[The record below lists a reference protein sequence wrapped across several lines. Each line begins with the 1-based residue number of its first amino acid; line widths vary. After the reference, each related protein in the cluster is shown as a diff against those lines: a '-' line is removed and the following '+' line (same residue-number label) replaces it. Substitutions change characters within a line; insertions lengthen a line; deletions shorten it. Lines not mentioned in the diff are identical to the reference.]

1 MIKSIFNGTMN
12 YQRVAGARQLRVKTK
27 EDLEN
32 ILKLDEAHWALTSIP
47 VEAVCANQT
56 FLDFLDIDHNGIIRT
71 DELQDAVKFILSS
84 YKDFSAPLSGS
95 DVLALDALNED
106 DPAGSGMKAAAKL
119 ILEGLGTPDAQNI
132 SLEQAQGKTQALSLC
147 PVNGD
152 GIIPP
157 AAVSDEKAKAL
168 HAVIMKL
175 AGTQKDLSGE
185 DGISMAEIDAFLAD
199 IEKARL
205 WHQTES
211 TVQVFGAETAAVSAE
226 AADVASA
233 LDDYF
238 LACETAAYY
247 EKDDCRI
254 NKNSF
259 NVDIQN
265 PEEYRL
271 MLEKSTIAQPGKE
284 AQLDLNA
291 PINPLYRARISKLAN
306 RPELAEYFSG
316 NTLTKENWGKLN
328 AALAPFRDWQKN
340 VPAAGYAE
348 LTVEQLD
355 EYSNEE
361 QITFLRNRCL
371 ADAGVAA
378 QIDYCDNLQKL
389 LYFQK
394 YLVKFLN
401 NTVNLSELFR
411 SDVDSVLQAGK
422 LVLDGRHFTL
432 TEVVTN
438 IADHKKI
445 VQGSNICV
453 IYVEVTF
460 GKAPAV
466 QKKNLAVAVTSGNIR
481 NLFPGKRG
489 IFFAQDGTLW
499 NARVIDMVT
508 QPVSVIEAL
517 QMPFIRMGEFITKQA
532 DKFFSTQSN
541 STQQMLAK
549 DLSAGKIP
557 VAPPPAPVKAQTPAV
572 SGSMMLMGGG
582 LGIAAIGSSIAFM
595 IKSLQNISVT
605 SALLIL
611 LGILLVFGGPV
622 VVISLVKLFRRNM
635 SRYLEANAFAV
646 NRPMRLS
653 QRMGRFFTYHPH
665 MPPGKLPHLDILD
678 NGKSR
683 KTWIRW
689 WLIVILLIVAAVYA
703 VLSFYCGWCGK

>member
-1 MIKSIFNGTMN
+1 MMNNFFSGAMN
-12 YQRVAGARQLRVKTK
+12 YQRIAGARQLQVKVK

-56 FLDFLDIDHNGIIRT
+56 FLDFLDLDHNGIIRT
-71 DELQDAVKFILSS
+71 DELQEAVRF
-84 YKDFSAPLSGS
+84 
-95 DVLALDALNED
+95 VLASYRDHSALLAGSEVLPLDALNEE
-106 DPAGSGMKAAAKL
+106 DPAGAGMKAAAKL
-119 ILEGLGTPDAQNI
+119 ILEGLGNAGAGQI
-132 SLEQAQGKTQALSLC
+132 SLEQSQGKTQALSLC
-147 PVNGD
+147 PINGD

-157 AAVSDEKAKAL
+157 AAVCDEKAKAV

-185 DGISMAEIDAFLAD
+185 DGISMAEIDAFLAE
-199 IEKARL
+199 IEKTRT
-205 WHQTES
+205 WHQAES

-226 AADVASA
+226 TADIAAA

-247 EKDDCRI
+247 ENDDCRI

-271 MLEKSTIAQPGKE
+271 MLEKSTIAQPGKVPC
-284 AQLDLNA
+284 LDLNS
-291 PINPLYRARISKLAN
+291 PINPLYRSKITKLTK

-316 NTLTKENWGKLN
+316 NTLTKENWAKLN
-328 AALAPFRDWQKN
+328 ADLTPFRDWQKST
-340 VPAAGYAE
+340 PAAGYVE
-348 LTVEQLD
+348 LTGEQLD

-361 QITFLRNRCL
+361 VISFLRNRCL

-378 QIDYCDNLQKL
+378 QIDYCDSLQKL

-438 IADHKKI
+438 IAEHKKI

-499 NARVIDMVT
+499 NAKIIDMVT
-508 QPVSVIEAL
+508 QPVSIIEAL

-541 STQQMLAK
+541 TTQQMLAK

-557 VAPPPAPVKAQTPAV
+557 VTPPPAPKAQTPAV

-595 IKSLQNISVT
+595 IKSLQNISVAN
-605 SALLIL
+605 ALLIL

-653 QRMGRFFTYHPH
+653 QKMGRFFTYHPH

-678 NGKSR
+678 NGKNR

-703 VLSFYCGWCGK
+703 VLYFHCGWCGK

>member
-1 MIKSIFNGTMN
+1 MIEKFFSGTMN
-12 YQRVAGARQLRVKTK
+12 YQRVAGARQLQVKVK
-27 EDLEN
+27 EDLDN

-56 FLDFLDIDHNGIIRT
+56 FLDFLDSDHNGIIRT
-71 DELQDAVKFILSS
+71 DELQNAVRFVLSS
-84 YKDFSAPLSGS
+84 YKDFSAL
-95 DVLALDALNED
+95 LAGNEILQLDALNEED
-106 DPAGSGMKAAAKL
+106 SAGSGMKAAAKL
-119 ILEGLGTPDAQNI
+119 ILEGLGCADSTTI
-132 SLEQAQGKTQALSLC
+132 SLEQAQGKTQALTLC
-147 PVNGD
+147 PINGD

-157 AAVSDEKAKAL
+157 AAVSDEKAKVV
-168 HAVIMKL
+168 HAAIMKL

-185 DGISMAEIDAFLAD
+185 DGISMAEIDKFLAD
-199 IEKARL
+199 IEKARV
-205 WHQTES
+205 WHQTEAA
-211 TVQVFGAETAAVSAE
+211 VQVFGAETAAISAE
-226 AADVASA
+226 AADIAAA

-247 EKDDCRI
+247 EKDDIRI

-271 MLEKSTIAQPGKE
+271 MLEKSTIAQPGKV
-284 AQLDLNA
+284 ACLDLNM
-291 PINPLYRARISKLAN
+291 PVNPLYRGRISKLAS
-306 RPELAEYFSG
+306 RPELAEYFAG
-316 NTLTKENWGKLN
+316 NVLTKENWGKLN
-328 AALAPFRDWQKN
+328 SALAPFRDWQKN
-340 VPAAGYAE
+340 VPAAGYGE
-348 LTVEQLD
+348 LTFEQLD

-361 QITFLRNRCL
+361 TITFLRNRCL

-378 QIDYCDNLQKL
+378 QIDYCDSLQKL

-401 NTVNLSELFR
+401 NTINLSELFR

-453 IYVEVTF
+453 IYVEITF
-460 GKAPAV
+460 GKAPAI
-466 QKKNLAVAVTSGNIR
+466 QKKNLAVAVTSGNVR

-489 IFFAQDGTLW
+489 IFFATDGTLW
-499 NARVIDMVT
+499 DAKIIDMIT
-508 QPVSVIEAL
+508 QPVSVVEAL
-517 QMPFIRMGEFITKQA
+517 QMPFIRMGEFVTKQA

-541 STQQMLAK
+541 TAQQTLAK
-549 DLSAGKIP
+549 DLSSGKIP
-557 VAPPPAPVKAQTPAV
+557 AAPPAAPKAQTPAV
-572 SGSMMLMGGG
+572 SGSMVLMGGG

-595 IKSLQNISVT
+595 IKSLQNISIT

-611 LGILLVFGGPV
+611 LGILLIFGGPV
-622 VVISLVKLFRRNM
+622 VAISLVKLFRRNM

-653 QRMGRFFTYHPH
+653 QKMGRFFTYQPH
-665 MPPGKLPHLDILD
+665 MPHGKMPKFDILD
-678 NGKSR
+678 HGKTKKSR
-683 KTWIRW
+683 IRIW
-689 WLIVILLIVAAVYA
+689 FIIAFLVVALAYIVCYYYFFL
-703 VLSFYCGWCGK
+703 

>member
-12 YQRVAGARQLRVKTK
+12 YQRVAGARQLQVKVK
-27 EDLEN
+27 EDLDN

-56 FLDFLDIDHNGIIRT
+56 FLDFLDSDHNGIIRT
-71 DELQDAVKFILSS
+71 DELQNAVRFVLSS
-84 YKDFSAPLSGS
+84 YKDFSALFAG
-95 DVLALDALNED
+95 DETLQLDALNEE

-119 ILEGLGTPDAQNI
+119 ILEGLGCAESTTI
-132 SLEQAQGKTQALSLC
+132 SLQQAQGKTQALTLC
-147 PVNGD
+147 PINGD

-157 AAVSDEKAKAL
+157 AAVSDEKAKVV
-168 HAVIMKL
+168 HAAIMKL

-185 DGISMAEIDAFLAD
+185 DGISTAEIDAFLAD
-199 IEKARL
+199 IGKARI
-205 WHQTES
+205 WHQTEAA
-211 TVQVFGAETAAVSAE
+211 VQVFGTETAAISAE
-226 AADVASA
+226 AADIAAA

-247 EKDDCRI
+247 EKDDIRI

-271 MLEKSTIAQPGKE
+271 MLEKSTIAQPGKV
-284 AQLDLNA
+284 ACLDLNM
-291 PINPLYRARISKLAN
+291 PINPLYRGRISKLAN
-306 RPELAEYFSG
+306 RPELAEYFAG
-316 NTLTKENWGKLN
+316 NVLTKENWGKLN
-328 AALAPFRDWQKN
+328 STLAPFRDWQKN
-340 VPAAGYAE
+340 VPAAGYGE
-348 LTVEQLD
+348 LTFEQLD

-361 QITFLRNRCL
+361 TITFLRNRCL

-378 QIDYCDNLQKL
+378 QIDYCDSLQKL

-438 IADHKKI
+438 IGDHKKI
-445 VQGSNICV
+445 VQNSNICV
-453 IYVEVTF
+453 IYVEVTS
-460 GKAPAV
+460 GKAPAI
-466 QKKNLAVAVTSGNIR
+466 QKKNLAVAVTSGNVR

-489 IFFAQDGTLW
+489 IFFAPDGTLW
-499 NARVIDMVT
+499 DAKIIDMIT
-508 QPVSVIEAL
+508 QPVSIVEAL
-517 QMPFIRMGEFITKQA
+517 QMPFIRMGEFVTKQA

-557 VAPPPAPVKAQTPAV
+557 AAPPPAPKAQTPAV
-572 SGSMMLMGGG
+572 SRSTMLIGGC

-611 LGILLVFGGPV
+611 LGIILVFGGPV
-622 VVISLVKLFRRNM
+622 VAISLVKLFRRNM

-653 QRMGRFFTYHPH
+653 QKMGKFFTYHPH
-665 MPPGKLPHLDILD
+665 MPHGKMPKFDILD
-678 NGKSR
+678 NGEAK
-683 KTWIRW
+683 KPWIRI
-689 WLIVILLIVAAVYA
+689 WLIIAFLIV
-703 VLSFYCGWCGK
+703 VLAYIVSYYYFFL